1 MEETKQNNQNSHAP
15 DEGAELVDFENVDPF
30 ELPKDNPEATE
41 LDKGDLNL
49 EKQDSSA
56 TKQEDGQAAEE
67 DRDARS
73 VFVKNVH
80 YSATK
85 NEIEEH
91 FNDCGEI
98 KLITIVNN
106 KITHQPQG

>member
-1 MEETKQNNQNSHAP
+1 MESNKQNLNDPN
-15 DEGAELVDFENVDPF
+15 DLIDFENADVFDPAH
-30 ELPKDNPEATE
+30 NPEGEDVTST
-41 LDKGDLNL
+41 DLKL
-49 EKQDSSA
+49 GKQESSA
-56 TKQEDGQAAEE
+56 SRKQEEVSEE

-85 NEIEEH
+85 TEIEEH

-98 KLITIVNN
+98 KLITIISN
-106 KITHQPQG
+106 KLTHQPQG